1 MVNDPCC
8 NNFGGRIYIDANGT
22 RLAPAEGDITIMP
35 FNIARTALSN
45 QDGSLAV
52 QAKPKPYSAN
62 FTFRKPCGKDWL
74 ALFISCGGN
83 ITIVE
88 ESNGRSHLFTRAVM
102 VGDPQ
107 INLTTGEVTG
117 ISIAAEDYQE
127 V

>member
-1 MVNDPCC
+1 MVDLCC
-8 NNFGGRIYIDANGT
+8 NNFGGRIFIEVDGK
-22 RLAPAEGDITIMP
+22 RLKPAEADITLSPVNVVRSAM
-35 FNIARTALSN
+35 SN

-62 FTFRKPCGKDWL
+62 FTFRKPCEKGWL
-74 ALFISCGGN
+74 DLFFKCGGN

-88 ESNGRSHLFTRAVM
+88 DTNNRSHLFSRAVL

-107 INLTTGEVTG
+107 VNLSNGEVSG
-117 ISIAAEDYQE
+117 ITVAAEDYQE

>member
-1 MVNDPCC
+1 MDNCC
-8 NNFGGRIYIDANGT
+8 NNFGGRIYIEANGV
-22 RLAPAEGDITIMP
+22 RLPPAEGDISIMP
-35 FNIARTALSN
+35 TNIVRSALSN

-52 QAKPKPYSAN
+52 QSKPKPFSAN
-62 FTFRKPCGKDWL
+62 FTFRKPCHKDWL
-74 ALFISCGGN
+74 ALFFSCGGN

-107 INLTTGEVTG
+107 VNLSNGEVSG
-117 ISIAAEDYQE
+117 ISIAAEDYRE